1 MKAYGKR
8 LGKIVILAAVLNFL
22 IEFISR
28 KSFAV
33 LLAYVLES
41 PLASF

>member
-28 KSFAV
+28 KSLAV
-33 LLAYVLES
+33 LWPTCWKVRWS
-41 PLASF
+41 SF